1 MIFPDKIFD
10 AVIKER
16 VVFQDA
22 IGEGKGVVDYL
33 PSNPDAKR
41 EVLKLTKELI
51 KFIK

>member
-22 IGEGKGVVDYL
+22 MGEGQGAVDYT
-33 PSNPDAKR
+33 PKNPDAKR
-41 EVLKLTKELI
+41 EVLNLTKELI
-51 KFIK
+51 KYIK